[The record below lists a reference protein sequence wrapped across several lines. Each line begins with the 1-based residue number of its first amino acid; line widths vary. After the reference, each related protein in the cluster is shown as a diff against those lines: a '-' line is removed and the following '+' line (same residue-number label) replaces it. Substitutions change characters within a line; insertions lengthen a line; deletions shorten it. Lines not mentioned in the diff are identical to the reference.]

1 MPTSKDKSPDDGPV
15 FSGVRTKDNS
25 GARVQRASTIAPF
38 GYLTPEE
45 EFGDVERGN
54 PLPYTLDPLR
64 RREIGLERETWRLE
78 VVTDPESNAKIEQPL
93 SKELG
98 TAIDFD
104 TLVKLGEVHGVQ
116 YLKGISCNNIG
127 EPLGMG
133 LWEGVPLRVLVWK
146 TRPVGNIRRV
156 YYYGYHNDDPGQMFR
171 SSLPIGRVLEDAPDE
186 LPVLLC
192 YKMNGQYLTGK
203 RGGPVRMM
211 VPEAYGFK
219 SVKWLQRVV
228 LTNHY
233 AANDTYELWN
243 NDLDSAMK
251 TFARFAHVPQTAQPG
266 EQVRVSGLAQVG
278 LSGLAKVQ
286 YSFQSKDEP
295 LPTDDPTFSWANWQ
309 DAEILPAP
317 EHWGGGLPDG
327 KLPDVPLLFDPATRR
342 PAHWPM
348 RYTFIHWA
356 AELPRLAPGS
366 YTVRCRSIDNNGIAQ
381 PMPRPFPKSG
391 RVDIHEMTLV
401 VS

>member
-1 MPTSKDKSPDDGPV
+1 
-15 FSGVRTKDNS
+15 VRH
-25 GARVQRASTIAPF
+25 ASSIASF

-54 PLPYTLDPLR
+54 PLPYTLDAAR
-64 RREIGLERETWRLE
+64 RREIGLERETWTLE
-78 VVTDPESNAKIEQPL
+78 VVADPESNAKIEQPL
-93 SKELG
+93 SQALG
-98 TAIDFD
+98 TAITFD
-104 TLVKLGEVHGVQ
+104 ALVELGKVHGVQ

-133 LWEGVPLRVLVWK
+133 LWEGVPLRVLVWM
-146 TRPVGNIRRV
+146 TRPTGNIRRV
-156 YYYGYHNDDPGQMFR
+156 YYYGHHNDDPDQMFR
-171 SSLPIGRVLEDAPDE
+171 SSLPIGRVLEDAPGE

-192 YKMNGQYLTGK
+192 YKLNGEYLTGK

-233 AANDTYELWN
+233 AANDTYEQWN
-243 NDLDSAMK
+243 NDLDSPMK
-251 TFARFAHVPQTAQPG
+251 TFARFAHVPQTVQRGAPA
-266 EQVRVSGLAQVG
+266 RISGLAQVG

-286 YSFQSKDEP
+286 YCLQRTDAA
-295 LPTDDPTFSWANWQ
+295 LPADDPLFSRANWQ
-309 DAEILPAP
+309 DAEILPP
-317 EHWGGGLPDG
+317 PTHWGGGLPEG
-327 KLPDVPLLFDPATRR
+327 KLPGTPLLFDKTTAR

-348 RYTFIHWA
+348 RYTVVRWV
-356 AELPRLAPGS
+356 AELPQLAPGG

-381 PMPRPFPKSG
+381 PMPRPFAKSG
-391 RVDIHEMTLV
+391 RVDIQTLPMDV
-401 VS
+401 V